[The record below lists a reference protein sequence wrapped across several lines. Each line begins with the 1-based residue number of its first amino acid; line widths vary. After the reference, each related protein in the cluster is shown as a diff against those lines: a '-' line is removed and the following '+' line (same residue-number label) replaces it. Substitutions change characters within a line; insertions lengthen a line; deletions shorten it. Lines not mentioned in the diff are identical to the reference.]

1 MRVTQSSM
9 YRSFLANVENLSSE
23 MADLNQKVSTGSKM
37 SHLSDSPSGSSE
49 FLGLRTELAKID
61 QYKTNGDSSTF
72 FLGVTDSVL
81 NSLYNVA
88 TSIFVLGSQA
98 ASNLNSPDVRAS
110 VAEEIRSLRDQ
121 VFAFA
126 NTEARGRHIFAGSRI
141 DAPAFTISGDT
152 VAYQGDTEVNGIVID
167 EGLAIEQNVIG
178 SSVFSPIFDRIS
190 ALLTALDNGDPTAI
204 QDALNQFSSGLE
216 AVSRTRARVGSNL
229 KRLEDSQVELG
240 TRETIVRTRQSR
252 IQDVDLAEAVVQLNQ
267 IQTALKAALSAQS
280 IVQQHNLF
288 DFIG

>member
-23 MADLNQKVSTGSKM
+23 MADLSQKVSTGSKL

-61 QYKTNGDSSTF
+61 QYKTNGNSSAF

-81 NSLYNVA
+81 NSLHNVA
-88 TSIFVLGSQA
+88 TSIYVLGSQA

-110 VAEEIRSLRDQ
+110 VAQEIRSLRDQ
-121 VFAFA
+121 VFALA

-152 VAYQGDTEVNGIVID
+152 VTYQGDTEVNGIVID
-167 EGLAIEQNVIG
+167 EGLAVEQNVVG
-178 SSVFSPIFDRIS
+178 SSVFSPIFDRIN
-190 ALLTALDNGDPTAI
+190 ALLTALDNGDLTAI
-204 QDALNQFSSGLE
+204 QGALNDFSSGLE
-216 AVSRTRARVGSNL
+216 EVSRTRARVGSNL

-280 IVQQHNLF
+280 IVQQNNLF